1 MIEQFLVRWTQKV
14 DIAVCDDNLSDREII
29 RQQLSIY
36 FSDRFIEYNI
46 DSYENGVNLIYS
58 IEDGEYYDIIFLDM
72 YMDKLNGIQVAEKL
86 RNMNYKGKIIFL
98 TVTSKYAVESYDV
111 EASGYLVKPHDI
123 DKISMVLDRVLSN
136 YENVHTYQIKK
147 RNSVIQVLYSEI
159 EYIESSN
166 SKCILH
172 RTDGNEYTIY
182 KKLNDIEEEINHR
195 AFLRCHQSYLVNMN
209 KIESVENDFTMKSG
223 DVVPIRTRNLNEI
236 KKEYYNFSIRNER
249 IKSMEALFV
258 GLGVA
263 LLLSLVATV
272 FYLVEIAR
280 NKNAEYLKGQI
291 EISRLDNE
299 ILELQKEE
307 RKAMLAN
314 SQVVNISEDSVI
326 INSVTP
332 QKDFEEELHALD
344 ATKKGYYDAILTYAL
359 KYPKVEASV
368 RKYYQTISY
377 GPRKTICRIQI
388 KGGDVIVKV
397 SLGKLKIKKGM
408 EPLKLKTIKIV
419 VKDDASLE
427 EAKKQIELGYYKQS
441 GAMTVG
447 VKEGVAA

>member
-1 MIEQFLVRWTQKV
+1 
-14 DIAVCDDNLSDREII
+14 
-29 RQQLSIY
+29 
-36 FSDRFIEYNI
+36 
-46 DSYENGVNLIYS
+46 
-58 IEDGEYYDIIFLDM
+58 
-72 YMDKLNGIQVAEKL
+72 
-86 RNMNYKGKIIFL
+86 
-98 TVTSKYAVESYDV
+98 
-111 EASGYLVKPHDI
+111 
-123 DKISMVLDRVLSN
+123 
-136 YENVHTYQIKK
+136 
-147 RNSVIQVLYSEI
+147 
-159 EYIESSN
+159 
-166 SKCILH
+166 
-172 RTDGNEYTIY
+172 
-182 KKLNDIEEEINHR
+182 
-195 AFLRCHQSYLVNMN
+195 
-209 KIESVENDFTMKSG
+209 
-223 DVVPIRTRNLNEI
+223 
-236 KKEYYNFSIRNER
+236 
-249 IKSMEALFV
+249 MEALFV

-419 VKDDASLE
+419 VKDDVSLE

>member
-1 MIEQFLVRWTQKV
+1 
-14 DIAVCDDNLSDREII
+14 
-29 RQQLSIY
+29 
-36 FSDRFIEYNI
+36 
-46 DSYENGVNLIYS
+46 
-58 IEDGEYYDIIFLDM
+58 
-72 YMDKLNGIQVAEKL
+72 
-86 RNMNYKGKIIFL
+86 
-98 TVTSKYAVESYDV
+98 
-111 EASGYLVKPHDI
+111 
-123 DKISMVLDRVLSN
+123 
-136 YENVHTYQIKK
+136 
-147 RNSVIQVLYSEI
+147 
-159 EYIESSN
+159 
-166 SKCILH
+166 
-172 RTDGNEYTIY
+172 
-182 KKLNDIEEEINHR
+182 
-195 AFLRCHQSYLVNMN
+195 
-209 KIESVENDFTMKSG
+209 
-223 DVVPIRTRNLNEI
+223 
-236 KKEYYNFSIRNER
+236 
-249 IKSMEALFV
+249 MEALFV

-307 RKAMLAN
+307 RKAMFAN

-332 QKDFEEELHALD
+332 QKGFEEELHALD

>member
-1 MIEQFLVRWTQKV
+1 
-14 DIAVCDDNLSDREII
+14 
-29 RQQLSIY
+29 
-36 FSDRFIEYNI
+36 
-46 DSYENGVNLIYS
+46 
-58 IEDGEYYDIIFLDM
+58 
-72 YMDKLNGIQVAEKL
+72 
-86 RNMNYKGKIIFL
+86 
-98 TVTSKYAVESYDV
+98 
-111 EASGYLVKPHDI
+111 
-123 DKISMVLDRVLSN
+123 
-136 YENVHTYQIKK
+136 
-147 RNSVIQVLYSEI
+147 
-159 EYIESSN
+159 
-166 SKCILH
+166 
-172 RTDGNEYTIY
+172 
-182 KKLNDIEEEINHR
+182 
-195 AFLRCHQSYLVNMN
+195 
-209 KIESVENDFTMKSG
+209 
-223 DVVPIRTRNLNEI
+223 
-236 KKEYYNFSIRNER
+236 
-249 IKSMEALFV
+249 MEALFV

-314 SQVVNISEDSVI
+314 SQVVSISEDSVI

-419 VKDDASLE
+419 VKDDTSLE

>member
-1 MIEQFLVRWTQKV
+1 
-14 DIAVCDDNLSDREII
+14 
-29 RQQLSIY
+29 
-36 FSDRFIEYNI
+36 
-46 DSYENGVNLIYS
+46 
-58 IEDGEYYDIIFLDM
+58 
-72 YMDKLNGIQVAEKL
+72 
-86 RNMNYKGKIIFL
+86 
-98 TVTSKYAVESYDV
+98 
-111 EASGYLVKPHDI
+111 
-123 DKISMVLDRVLSN
+123 
-136 YENVHTYQIKK
+136 
-147 RNSVIQVLYSEI
+147 
-159 EYIESSN
+159 
-166 SKCILH
+166 
-172 RTDGNEYTIY
+172 
-182 KKLNDIEEEINHR
+182 
-195 AFLRCHQSYLVNMN
+195 
-209 KIESVENDFTMKSG
+209 
-223 DVVPIRTRNLNEI
+223 
-236 KKEYYNFSIRNER
+236 
-249 IKSMEALFV
+249 MEALFV

-291 EISRLDNE
+291 EISHLDNE

>member
-1 MIEQFLVRWTQKV
+1 
-14 DIAVCDDNLSDREII
+14 
-29 RQQLSIY
+29 
-36 FSDRFIEYNI
+36 
-46 DSYENGVNLIYS
+46 
-58 IEDGEYYDIIFLDM
+58 
-72 YMDKLNGIQVAEKL
+72 
-86 RNMNYKGKIIFL
+86 
-98 TVTSKYAVESYDV
+98 
-111 EASGYLVKPHDI
+111 
-123 DKISMVLDRVLSN
+123 
-136 YENVHTYQIKK
+136 
-147 RNSVIQVLYSEI
+147 
-159 EYIESSN
+159 
-166 SKCILH
+166 
-172 RTDGNEYTIY
+172 
-182 KKLNDIEEEINHR
+182 
-195 AFLRCHQSYLVNMN
+195 
-209 KIESVENDFTMKSG
+209 
-223 DVVPIRTRNLNEI
+223 
-236 KKEYYNFSIRNER
+236 
-249 IKSMEALFV
+249 MEALFV

-307 RKAMLAN
+307 RKAMFAN

-447 VKEGVAA
+447 VKDGVAA

>member
-1 MIEQFLVRWTQKV
+1 
-14 DIAVCDDNLSDREII
+14 
-29 RQQLSIY
+29 
-36 FSDRFIEYNI
+36 
-46 DSYENGVNLIYS
+46 
-58 IEDGEYYDIIFLDM
+58 
-72 YMDKLNGIQVAEKL
+72 
-86 RNMNYKGKIIFL
+86 
-98 TVTSKYAVESYDV
+98 
-111 EASGYLVKPHDI
+111 
-123 DKISMVLDRVLSN
+123 
-136 YENVHTYQIKK
+136 
-147 RNSVIQVLYSEI
+147 
-159 EYIESSN
+159 
-166 SKCILH
+166 
-172 RTDGNEYTIY
+172 
-182 KKLNDIEEEINHR
+182 
-195 AFLRCHQSYLVNMN
+195 
-209 KIESVENDFTMKSG
+209 
-223 DVVPIRTRNLNEI
+223 
-236 KKEYYNFSIRNER
+236 
-249 IKSMEALFV
+249 MEALFV

-359 KYPKVEASV
+359 KYPKVEASI

-408 EPLKLKTIKIV
+408 
-419 VKDDASLE
+419 
-427 EAKKQIELGYYKQS
+427 
-441 GAMTVG
+441 
-447 VKEGVAA
+447 

>member
-1 MIEQFLVRWTQKV
+1 
-14 DIAVCDDNLSDREII
+14 
-29 RQQLSIY
+29 
-36 FSDRFIEYNI
+36 
-46 DSYENGVNLIYS
+46 
-58 IEDGEYYDIIFLDM
+58 
-72 YMDKLNGIQVAEKL
+72 
-86 RNMNYKGKIIFL
+86 
-98 TVTSKYAVESYDV
+98 
-111 EASGYLVKPHDI
+111 
-123 DKISMVLDRVLSN
+123 
-136 YENVHTYQIKK
+136 
-147 RNSVIQVLYSEI
+147 
-159 EYIESSN
+159 
-166 SKCILH
+166 
-172 RTDGNEYTIY
+172 
-182 KKLNDIEEEINHR
+182 
-195 AFLRCHQSYLVNMN
+195 
-209 KIESVENDFTMKSG
+209 
-223 DVVPIRTRNLNEI
+223 
-236 KKEYYNFSIRNER
+236 
-249 IKSMEALFV
+249 MEALFV

-447 VKEGVAA
+447 VKDGVAA

>member
-1 MIEQFLVRWTQKV
+1 
-14 DIAVCDDNLSDREII
+14 
-29 RQQLSIY
+29 
-36 FSDRFIEYNI
+36 
-46 DSYENGVNLIYS
+46 
-58 IEDGEYYDIIFLDM
+58 
-72 YMDKLNGIQVAEKL
+72 
-86 RNMNYKGKIIFL
+86 
-98 TVTSKYAVESYDV
+98 
-111 EASGYLVKPHDI
+111 
-123 DKISMVLDRVLSN
+123 
-136 YENVHTYQIKK
+136 
-147 RNSVIQVLYSEI
+147 
-159 EYIESSN
+159 
-166 SKCILH
+166 
-172 RTDGNEYTIY
+172 
-182 KKLNDIEEEINHR
+182 
-195 AFLRCHQSYLVNMN
+195 
-209 KIESVENDFTMKSG
+209 
-223 DVVPIRTRNLNEI
+223 
-236 KKEYYNFSIRNER
+236 
-249 IKSMEALFV
+249 MEALFV

-344 ATKKGYYDAILTYAL
+344 TTKKGYYDAILTYAL

>member
-1 MIEQFLVRWTQKV
+1 
-14 DIAVCDDNLSDREII
+14 
-29 RQQLSIY
+29 
-36 FSDRFIEYNI
+36 
-46 DSYENGVNLIYS
+46 
-58 IEDGEYYDIIFLDM
+58 
-72 YMDKLNGIQVAEKL
+72 
-86 RNMNYKGKIIFL
+86 
-98 TVTSKYAVESYDV
+98 
-111 EASGYLVKPHDI
+111 
-123 DKISMVLDRVLSN
+123 
-136 YENVHTYQIKK
+136 
-147 RNSVIQVLYSEI
+147 
-159 EYIESSN
+159 
-166 SKCILH
+166 
-172 RTDGNEYTIY
+172 
-182 KKLNDIEEEINHR
+182 
-195 AFLRCHQSYLVNMN
+195 
-209 KIESVENDFTMKSG
+209 
-223 DVVPIRTRNLNEI
+223 
-236 KKEYYNFSIRNER
+236 
-249 IKSMEALFV
+249 MEVLFV

>member
-1 MIEQFLVRWTQKV
+1 MLFR
-14 DIAVCDDNLSDREII
+14 S
-29 RQQLSIY
+29 
-36 FSDRFIEYNI
+36 
-46 DSYENGVNLIYS
+46 
-58 IEDGEYYDIIFLDM
+58 
-72 YMDKLNGIQVAEKL
+72 
-86 RNMNYKGKIIFL
+86 
-98 TVTSKYAVESYDV
+98 
-111 EASGYLVKPHDI
+111 
-123 DKISMVLDRVLSN
+123 
-136 YENVHTYQIKK
+136 
-147 RNSVIQVLYSEI
+147 
-159 EYIESSN
+159 
-166 SKCILH
+166 
-172 RTDGNEYTIY
+172 
-182 KKLNDIEEEINHR
+182 
-195 AFLRCHQSYLVNMN
+195 
-209 KIESVENDFTMKSG
+209 
-223 DVVPIRTRNLNEI
+223 
-236 KKEYYNFSIRNER
+236 

>member
-1 MIEQFLVRWTQKV
+1 
-14 DIAVCDDNLSDREII
+14 
-29 RQQLSIY
+29 
-36 FSDRFIEYNI
+36 
-46 DSYENGVNLIYS
+46 
-58 IEDGEYYDIIFLDM
+58 
-72 YMDKLNGIQVAEKL
+72 
-86 RNMNYKGKIIFL
+86 
-98 TVTSKYAVESYDV
+98 
-111 EASGYLVKPHDI
+111 
-123 DKISMVLDRVLSN
+123 
-136 YENVHTYQIKK
+136 
-147 RNSVIQVLYSEI
+147 
-159 EYIESSN
+159 
-166 SKCILH
+166 
-172 RTDGNEYTIY
+172 
-182 KKLNDIEEEINHR
+182 
-195 AFLRCHQSYLVNMN
+195 
-209 KIESVENDFTMKSG
+209 
-223 DVVPIRTRNLNEI
+223 
-236 KKEYYNFSIRNER
+236 
-249 IKSMEALFV
+249 MEALFV

-272 FYLVEIAR
+272 LYLVEIAR

>member
-1 MIEQFLVRWTQKV
+1 
-14 DIAVCDDNLSDREII
+14 
-29 RQQLSIY
+29 
-36 FSDRFIEYNI
+36 
-46 DSYENGVNLIYS
+46 
-58 IEDGEYYDIIFLDM
+58 
-72 YMDKLNGIQVAEKL
+72 
-86 RNMNYKGKIIFL
+86 
-98 TVTSKYAVESYDV
+98 
-111 EASGYLVKPHDI
+111 
-123 DKISMVLDRVLSN
+123 
-136 YENVHTYQIKK
+136 
-147 RNSVIQVLYSEI
+147 
-159 EYIESSN
+159 
-166 SKCILH
+166 
-172 RTDGNEYTIY
+172 
-182 KKLNDIEEEINHR
+182 
-195 AFLRCHQSYLVNMN
+195 
-209 KIESVENDFTMKSG
+209 
-223 DVVPIRTRNLNEI
+223 
-236 KKEYYNFSIRNER
+236 
-249 IKSMEALFV
+249 MEALFV

-272 FYLVEIAR
+272 FYLIEIAR

>member
-1 MIEQFLVRWTQKV
+1 
-14 DIAVCDDNLSDREII
+14 
-29 RQQLSIY
+29 
-36 FSDRFIEYNI
+36 
-46 DSYENGVNLIYS
+46 
-58 IEDGEYYDIIFLDM
+58 
-72 YMDKLNGIQVAEKL
+72 
-86 RNMNYKGKIIFL
+86 
-98 TVTSKYAVESYDV
+98 
-111 EASGYLVKPHDI
+111 
-123 DKISMVLDRVLSN
+123 
-136 YENVHTYQIKK
+136 
-147 RNSVIQVLYSEI
+147 
-159 EYIESSN
+159 
-166 SKCILH
+166 
-172 RTDGNEYTIY
+172 
-182 KKLNDIEEEINHR
+182 
-195 AFLRCHQSYLVNMN
+195 
-209 KIESVENDFTMKSG
+209 
-223 DVVPIRTRNLNEI
+223 
-236 KKEYYNFSIRNER
+236 
-249 IKSMEALFV
+249 MEALFV

-307 RKAMLAN
+307 RKAMFAN

-388 KGGDVIVKV
+388 KGGDIIVKV

>member
-1 MIEQFLVRWTQKV
+1 
-14 DIAVCDDNLSDREII
+14 
-29 RQQLSIY
+29 
-36 FSDRFIEYNI
+36 
-46 DSYENGVNLIYS
+46 
-58 IEDGEYYDIIFLDM
+58 
-72 YMDKLNGIQVAEKL
+72 
-86 RNMNYKGKIIFL
+86 
-98 TVTSKYAVESYDV
+98 
-111 EASGYLVKPHDI
+111 
-123 DKISMVLDRVLSN
+123 
-136 YENVHTYQIKK
+136 
-147 RNSVIQVLYSEI
+147 
-159 EYIESSN
+159 
-166 SKCILH
+166 
-172 RTDGNEYTIY
+172 
-182 KKLNDIEEEINHR
+182 
-195 AFLRCHQSYLVNMN
+195 
-209 KIESVENDFTMKSG
+209 
-223 DVVPIRTRNLNEI
+223 
-236 KKEYYNFSIRNER
+236 
-249 IKSMEALFV
+249 MEALFV

-272 FYLVEIAR
+272 FYLVEIVR

>member
-1 MIEQFLVRWTQKV
+1 
-14 DIAVCDDNLSDREII
+14 
-29 RQQLSIY
+29 
-36 FSDRFIEYNI
+36 
-46 DSYENGVNLIYS
+46 
-58 IEDGEYYDIIFLDM
+58 
-72 YMDKLNGIQVAEKL
+72 
-86 RNMNYKGKIIFL
+86 
-98 TVTSKYAVESYDV
+98 
-111 EASGYLVKPHDI
+111 
-123 DKISMVLDRVLSN
+123 
-136 YENVHTYQIKK
+136 
-147 RNSVIQVLYSEI
+147 
-159 EYIESSN
+159 
-166 SKCILH
+166 
-172 RTDGNEYTIY
+172 
-182 KKLNDIEEEINHR
+182 
-195 AFLRCHQSYLVNMN
+195 
-209 KIESVENDFTMKSG
+209 
-223 DVVPIRTRNLNEI
+223 
-236 KKEYYNFSIRNER
+236 
-249 IKSMEALFV
+249 MEALFV

-359 KYPKVEASV
+359 KYPEVEASV

>member
-1 MIEQFLVRWTQKV
+1 
-14 DIAVCDDNLSDREII
+14 
-29 RQQLSIY
+29 
-36 FSDRFIEYNI
+36 
-46 DSYENGVNLIYS
+46 
-58 IEDGEYYDIIFLDM
+58 
-72 YMDKLNGIQVAEKL
+72 
-86 RNMNYKGKIIFL
+86 
-98 TVTSKYAVESYDV
+98 
-111 EASGYLVKPHDI
+111 
-123 DKISMVLDRVLSN
+123 
-136 YENVHTYQIKK
+136 
-147 RNSVIQVLYSEI
+147 
-159 EYIESSN
+159 
-166 SKCILH
+166 
-172 RTDGNEYTIY
+172 
-182 KKLNDIEEEINHR
+182 
-195 AFLRCHQSYLVNMN
+195 
-209 KIESVENDFTMKSG
+209 
-223 DVVPIRTRNLNEI
+223 
-236 KKEYYNFSIRNER
+236 
-249 IKSMEALFV
+249 MEALFV

-332 QKDFEEELHALD
+332 QKDFEEELHVLD

>member
-1 MIEQFLVRWTQKV
+1 
-14 DIAVCDDNLSDREII
+14 
-29 RQQLSIY
+29 
-36 FSDRFIEYNI
+36 
-46 DSYENGVNLIYS
+46 
-58 IEDGEYYDIIFLDM
+58 
-72 YMDKLNGIQVAEKL
+72 
-86 RNMNYKGKIIFL
+86 
-98 TVTSKYAVESYDV
+98 
-111 EASGYLVKPHDI
+111 
-123 DKISMVLDRVLSN
+123 
-136 YENVHTYQIKK
+136 
-147 RNSVIQVLYSEI
+147 
-159 EYIESSN
+159 
-166 SKCILH
+166 
-172 RTDGNEYTIY
+172 
-182 KKLNDIEEEINHR
+182 
-195 AFLRCHQSYLVNMN
+195 
-209 KIESVENDFTMKSG
+209 
-223 DVVPIRTRNLNEI
+223 
-236 KKEYYNFSIRNER
+236 
-249 IKSMEALFV
+249 MEALFV

-291 EISRLDNE
+291 EISRFDNE

>member
-1 MIEQFLVRWTQKV
+1 
-14 DIAVCDDNLSDREII
+14 
-29 RQQLSIY
+29 
-36 FSDRFIEYNI
+36 
-46 DSYENGVNLIYS
+46 
-58 IEDGEYYDIIFLDM
+58 
-72 YMDKLNGIQVAEKL
+72 
-86 RNMNYKGKIIFL
+86 
-98 TVTSKYAVESYDV
+98 
-111 EASGYLVKPHDI
+111 
-123 DKISMVLDRVLSN
+123 
-136 YENVHTYQIKK
+136 
-147 RNSVIQVLYSEI
+147 
-159 EYIESSN
+159 
-166 SKCILH
+166 
-172 RTDGNEYTIY
+172 
-182 KKLNDIEEEINHR
+182 
-195 AFLRCHQSYLVNMN
+195 
-209 KIESVENDFTMKSG
+209 
-223 DVVPIRTRNLNEI
+223 
-236 KKEYYNFSIRNER
+236 
-249 IKSMEALFV
+249 MEALFV

-263 LLLSLVATV
+263 LLLSLVGTV

>member
-1 MIEQFLVRWTQKV
+1 
-14 DIAVCDDNLSDREII
+14 
-29 RQQLSIY
+29 
-36 FSDRFIEYNI
+36 
-46 DSYENGVNLIYS
+46 
-58 IEDGEYYDIIFLDM
+58 
-72 YMDKLNGIQVAEKL
+72 
-86 RNMNYKGKIIFL
+86 
-98 TVTSKYAVESYDV
+98 
-111 EASGYLVKPHDI
+111 
-123 DKISMVLDRVLSN
+123 
-136 YENVHTYQIKK
+136 
-147 RNSVIQVLYSEI
+147 
-159 EYIESSN
+159 
-166 SKCILH
+166 
-172 RTDGNEYTIY
+172 
-182 KKLNDIEEEINHR
+182 
-195 AFLRCHQSYLVNMN
+195 
-209 KIESVENDFTMKSG
+209 
-223 DVVPIRTRNLNEI
+223 
-236 KKEYYNFSIRNER
+236 
-249 IKSMEALFV
+249 MEALFV

-263 LLLSLVATV
+263 LLLSLVAIV

-408 EPLKLKTIKIV
+408 EALKLKTIKIV

>member
-1 MIEQFLVRWTQKV
+1 
-14 DIAVCDDNLSDREII
+14 
-29 RQQLSIY
+29 
-36 FSDRFIEYNI
+36 
-46 DSYENGVNLIYS
+46 
-58 IEDGEYYDIIFLDM
+58 
-72 YMDKLNGIQVAEKL
+72 
-86 RNMNYKGKIIFL
+86 
-98 TVTSKYAVESYDV
+98 
-111 EASGYLVKPHDI
+111 
-123 DKISMVLDRVLSN
+123 
-136 YENVHTYQIKK
+136 
-147 RNSVIQVLYSEI
+147 
-159 EYIESSN
+159 
-166 SKCILH
+166 
-172 RTDGNEYTIY
+172 
-182 KKLNDIEEEINHR
+182 
-195 AFLRCHQSYLVNMN
+195 
-209 KIESVENDFTMKSG
+209 
-223 DVVPIRTRNLNEI
+223 
-236 KKEYYNFSIRNER
+236 
-249 IKSMEALFV
+249 MEALFV

-427 EAKKQIELGYYKQS
+427 EAKKQIKLGYYKQS

>member
-1 MIEQFLVRWTQKV
+1 
-14 DIAVCDDNLSDREII
+14 
-29 RQQLSIY
+29 
-36 FSDRFIEYNI
+36 
-46 DSYENGVNLIYS
+46 
-58 IEDGEYYDIIFLDM
+58 
-72 YMDKLNGIQVAEKL
+72 
-86 RNMNYKGKIIFL
+86 
-98 TVTSKYAVESYDV
+98 
-111 EASGYLVKPHDI
+111 
-123 DKISMVLDRVLSN
+123 
-136 YENVHTYQIKK
+136 
-147 RNSVIQVLYSEI
+147 
-159 EYIESSN
+159 
-166 SKCILH
+166 
-172 RTDGNEYTIY
+172 
-182 KKLNDIEEEINHR
+182 
-195 AFLRCHQSYLVNMN
+195 
-209 KIESVENDFTMKSG
+209 
-223 DVVPIRTRNLNEI
+223 
-236 KKEYYNFSIRNER
+236 
-249 IKSMEALFV
+249 MEALFV

-344 ATKKGYYDAILTYAL
+344 ATKKGYYDAILTYAF

>member
-1 MIEQFLVRWTQKV
+1 
-14 DIAVCDDNLSDREII
+14 
-29 RQQLSIY
+29 
-36 FSDRFIEYNI
+36 
-46 DSYENGVNLIYS
+46 
-58 IEDGEYYDIIFLDM
+58 
-72 YMDKLNGIQVAEKL
+72 
-86 RNMNYKGKIIFL
+86 
-98 TVTSKYAVESYDV
+98 
-111 EASGYLVKPHDI
+111 
-123 DKISMVLDRVLSN
+123 
-136 YENVHTYQIKK
+136 
-147 RNSVIQVLYSEI
+147 
-159 EYIESSN
+159 
-166 SKCILH
+166 
-172 RTDGNEYTIY
+172 
-182 KKLNDIEEEINHR
+182 
-195 AFLRCHQSYLVNMN
+195 
-209 KIESVENDFTMKSG
+209 
-223 DVVPIRTRNLNEI
+223 
-236 KKEYYNFSIRNER
+236 
-249 IKSMEALFV
+249 MEALFV

-377 GPRKTICRIQI
+377 GPRKSICRIQI

>member
-1 MIEQFLVRWTQKV
+1 
-14 DIAVCDDNLSDREII
+14 
-29 RQQLSIY
+29 
-36 FSDRFIEYNI
+36 
-46 DSYENGVNLIYS
+46 
-58 IEDGEYYDIIFLDM
+58 
-72 YMDKLNGIQVAEKL
+72 
-86 RNMNYKGKIIFL
+86 
-98 TVTSKYAVESYDV
+98 
-111 EASGYLVKPHDI
+111 
-123 DKISMVLDRVLSN
+123 
-136 YENVHTYQIKK
+136 
-147 RNSVIQVLYSEI
+147 
-159 EYIESSN
+159 
-166 SKCILH
+166 
-172 RTDGNEYTIY
+172 
-182 KKLNDIEEEINHR
+182 
-195 AFLRCHQSYLVNMN
+195 
-209 KIESVENDFTMKSG
+209 
-223 DVVPIRTRNLNEI
+223 
-236 KKEYYNFSIRNER
+236 
-249 IKSMEALFV
+249 MEALFV

-377 GPRKTICRIQI
+377 GSRKTICRIQI

-441 GAMTVG
+441 GAMTIG

>member
-1 MIEQFLVRWTQKV
+1 
-14 DIAVCDDNLSDREII
+14 
-29 RQQLSIY
+29 
-36 FSDRFIEYNI
+36 
-46 DSYENGVNLIYS
+46 
-58 IEDGEYYDIIFLDM
+58 
-72 YMDKLNGIQVAEKL
+72 
-86 RNMNYKGKIIFL
+86 
-98 TVTSKYAVESYDV
+98 
-111 EASGYLVKPHDI
+111 
-123 DKISMVLDRVLSN
+123 
-136 YENVHTYQIKK
+136 
-147 RNSVIQVLYSEI
+147 
-159 EYIESSN
+159 
-166 SKCILH
+166 
-172 RTDGNEYTIY
+172 
-182 KKLNDIEEEINHR
+182 
-195 AFLRCHQSYLVNMN
+195 
-209 KIESVENDFTMKSG
+209 
-223 DVVPIRTRNLNEI
+223 
-236 KKEYYNFSIRNER
+236 
-249 IKSMEALFV
+249 MEALFV

-272 FYLVEIAR
+272 FYLVEIGR

-359 KYPKVEASV
+359 KYPKVEASI

>member
-1 MIEQFLVRWTQKV
+1 
-14 DIAVCDDNLSDREII
+14 
-29 RQQLSIY
+29 
-36 FSDRFIEYNI
+36 
-46 DSYENGVNLIYS
+46 
-58 IEDGEYYDIIFLDM
+58 
-72 YMDKLNGIQVAEKL
+72 
-86 RNMNYKGKIIFL
+86 
-98 TVTSKYAVESYDV
+98 
-111 EASGYLVKPHDI
+111 
-123 DKISMVLDRVLSN
+123 
-136 YENVHTYQIKK
+136 
-147 RNSVIQVLYSEI
+147 
-159 EYIESSN
+159 
-166 SKCILH
+166 
-172 RTDGNEYTIY
+172 
-182 KKLNDIEEEINHR
+182 
-195 AFLRCHQSYLVNMN
+195 
-209 KIESVENDFTMKSG
+209 
-223 DVVPIRTRNLNEI
+223 
-236 KKEYYNFSIRNER
+236 
-249 IKSMEALFV
+249 MEALFV

-359 KYPKVEASV
+359 KYPKVEASI

>member
-1 MIEQFLVRWTQKV
+1 
-14 DIAVCDDNLSDREII
+14 
-29 RQQLSIY
+29 
-36 FSDRFIEYNI
+36 
-46 DSYENGVNLIYS
+46 
-58 IEDGEYYDIIFLDM
+58 
-72 YMDKLNGIQVAEKL
+72 
-86 RNMNYKGKIIFL
+86 
-98 TVTSKYAVESYDV
+98 
-111 EASGYLVKPHDI
+111 
-123 DKISMVLDRVLSN
+123 
-136 YENVHTYQIKK
+136 
-147 RNSVIQVLYSEI
+147 
-159 EYIESSN
+159 
-166 SKCILH
+166 
-172 RTDGNEYTIY
+172 
-182 KKLNDIEEEINHR
+182 
-195 AFLRCHQSYLVNMN
+195 
-209 KIESVENDFTMKSG
+209 
-223 DVVPIRTRNLNEI
+223 
-236 KKEYYNFSIRNER
+236 
-249 IKSMEALFV
+249 MEALFV

-388 KGGDVIVKV
+388 KDGDVIVKV

>member
-1 MIEQFLVRWTQKV
+1 
-14 DIAVCDDNLSDREII
+14 
-29 RQQLSIY
+29 
-36 FSDRFIEYNI
+36 
-46 DSYENGVNLIYS
+46 
-58 IEDGEYYDIIFLDM
+58 
-72 YMDKLNGIQVAEKL
+72 
-86 RNMNYKGKIIFL
+86 
-98 TVTSKYAVESYDV
+98 
-111 EASGYLVKPHDI
+111 
-123 DKISMVLDRVLSN
+123 
-136 YENVHTYQIKK
+136 
-147 RNSVIQVLYSEI
+147 
-159 EYIESSN
+159 
-166 SKCILH
+166 
-172 RTDGNEYTIY
+172 
-182 KKLNDIEEEINHR
+182 
-195 AFLRCHQSYLVNMN
+195 
-209 KIESVENDFTMKSG
+209 
-223 DVVPIRTRNLNEI
+223 
-236 KKEYYNFSIRNER
+236 
-249 IKSMEALFV
+249 MEALFV

-291 EISRLDNE
+291 EISRLENE

-408 EPLKLKTIKIV
+408 EPLKLKAIKIV

>member
-1 MIEQFLVRWTQKV
+1 
-14 DIAVCDDNLSDREII
+14 
-29 RQQLSIY
+29 
-36 FSDRFIEYNI
+36 
-46 DSYENGVNLIYS
+46 
-58 IEDGEYYDIIFLDM
+58 
-72 YMDKLNGIQVAEKL
+72 
-86 RNMNYKGKIIFL
+86 
-98 TVTSKYAVESYDV
+98 
-111 EASGYLVKPHDI
+111 
-123 DKISMVLDRVLSN
+123 
-136 YENVHTYQIKK
+136 
-147 RNSVIQVLYSEI
+147 
-159 EYIESSN
+159 
-166 SKCILH
+166 
-172 RTDGNEYTIY
+172 
-182 KKLNDIEEEINHR
+182 
-195 AFLRCHQSYLVNMN
+195 
-209 KIESVENDFTMKSG
+209 
-223 DVVPIRTRNLNEI
+223 
-236 KKEYYNFSIRNER
+236 
-249 IKSMEALFV
+249 MEALFV

-388 KGGDVIVKV
+388 KGDDVIVKV

>member
-1 MIEQFLVRWTQKV
+1 
-14 DIAVCDDNLSDREII
+14 
-29 RQQLSIY
+29 
-36 FSDRFIEYNI
+36 
-46 DSYENGVNLIYS
+46 
-58 IEDGEYYDIIFLDM
+58 
-72 YMDKLNGIQVAEKL
+72 
-86 RNMNYKGKIIFL
+86 
-98 TVTSKYAVESYDV
+98 
-111 EASGYLVKPHDI
+111 
-123 DKISMVLDRVLSN
+123 
-136 YENVHTYQIKK
+136 
-147 RNSVIQVLYSEI
+147 
-159 EYIESSN
+159 
-166 SKCILH
+166 
-172 RTDGNEYTIY
+172 
-182 KKLNDIEEEINHR
+182 
-195 AFLRCHQSYLVNMN
+195 
-209 KIESVENDFTMKSG
+209 
-223 DVVPIRTRNLNEI
+223 
-236 KKEYYNFSIRNER
+236 
-249 IKSMEALFV
+249 MEALFV

-427 EAKKQIELGYYKQS
+427 EAKNQIELGYYKQS

>member
-1 MIEQFLVRWTQKV
+1 
-14 DIAVCDDNLSDREII
+14 
-29 RQQLSIY
+29 
-36 FSDRFIEYNI
+36 
-46 DSYENGVNLIYS
+46 
-58 IEDGEYYDIIFLDM
+58 
-72 YMDKLNGIQVAEKL
+72 
-86 RNMNYKGKIIFL
+86 
-98 TVTSKYAVESYDV
+98 
-111 EASGYLVKPHDI
+111 
-123 DKISMVLDRVLSN
+123 
-136 YENVHTYQIKK
+136 
-147 RNSVIQVLYSEI
+147 
-159 EYIESSN
+159 
-166 SKCILH
+166 
-172 RTDGNEYTIY
+172 
-182 KKLNDIEEEINHR
+182 
-195 AFLRCHQSYLVNMN
+195 
-209 KIESVENDFTMKSG
+209 
-223 DVVPIRTRNLNEI
+223 
-236 KKEYYNFSIRNER
+236 
-249 IKSMEALFV
+249 MEALFV

-299 ILELQKEE
+299 VLELQKEE

>member
-1 MIEQFLVRWTQKV
+1 
-14 DIAVCDDNLSDREII
+14 
-29 RQQLSIY
+29 
-36 FSDRFIEYNI
+36 
-46 DSYENGVNLIYS
+46 
-58 IEDGEYYDIIFLDM
+58 
-72 YMDKLNGIQVAEKL
+72 
-86 RNMNYKGKIIFL
+86 
-98 TVTSKYAVESYDV
+98 
-111 EASGYLVKPHDI
+111 
-123 DKISMVLDRVLSN
+123 
-136 YENVHTYQIKK
+136 
-147 RNSVIQVLYSEI
+147 
-159 EYIESSN
+159 
-166 SKCILH
+166 
-172 RTDGNEYTIY
+172 
-182 KKLNDIEEEINHR
+182 
-195 AFLRCHQSYLVNMN
+195 
-209 KIESVENDFTMKSG
+209 
-223 DVVPIRTRNLNEI
+223 
-236 KKEYYNFSIRNER
+236 
-249 IKSMEALFV
+249 MEALFV

-272 FYLVEIAR
+272 FYLVEIAK

>member
-1 MIEQFLVRWTQKV
+1 
-14 DIAVCDDNLSDREII
+14 
-29 RQQLSIY
+29 
-36 FSDRFIEYNI
+36 
-46 DSYENGVNLIYS
+46 
-58 IEDGEYYDIIFLDM
+58 
-72 YMDKLNGIQVAEKL
+72 
-86 RNMNYKGKIIFL
+86 
-98 TVTSKYAVESYDV
+98 
-111 EASGYLVKPHDI
+111 
-123 DKISMVLDRVLSN
+123 
-136 YENVHTYQIKK
+136 
-147 RNSVIQVLYSEI
+147 
-159 EYIESSN
+159 
-166 SKCILH
+166 
-172 RTDGNEYTIY
+172 
-182 KKLNDIEEEINHR
+182 
-195 AFLRCHQSYLVNMN
+195 
-209 KIESVENDFTMKSG
+209 
-223 DVVPIRTRNLNEI
+223 
-236 KKEYYNFSIRNER
+236 
-249 IKSMEALFV
+249 MEALFV

-359 KYPKVEASV
+359 KYPKVESSV

>member
-1 MIEQFLVRWTQKV
+1 
-14 DIAVCDDNLSDREII
+14 
-29 RQQLSIY
+29 
-36 FSDRFIEYNI
+36 
-46 DSYENGVNLIYS
+46 
-58 IEDGEYYDIIFLDM
+58 
-72 YMDKLNGIQVAEKL
+72 
-86 RNMNYKGKIIFL
+86 
-98 TVTSKYAVESYDV
+98 
-111 EASGYLVKPHDI
+111 
-123 DKISMVLDRVLSN
+123 
-136 YENVHTYQIKK
+136 
-147 RNSVIQVLYSEI
+147 
-159 EYIESSN
+159 
-166 SKCILH
+166 
-172 RTDGNEYTIY
+172 
-182 KKLNDIEEEINHR
+182 
-195 AFLRCHQSYLVNMN
+195 
-209 KIESVENDFTMKSG
+209 
-223 DVVPIRTRNLNEI
+223 
-236 KKEYYNFSIRNER
+236 
-249 IKSMEALFV
+249 MEALFV

-344 ATKKGYYDAILTYAL
+344 ATKKGYYDEILTYAL

>member
-1 MIEQFLVRWTQKV
+1 
-14 DIAVCDDNLSDREII
+14 
-29 RQQLSIY
+29 
-36 FSDRFIEYNI
+36 
-46 DSYENGVNLIYS
+46 
-58 IEDGEYYDIIFLDM
+58 
-72 YMDKLNGIQVAEKL
+72 
-86 RNMNYKGKIIFL
+86 
-98 TVTSKYAVESYDV
+98 
-111 EASGYLVKPHDI
+111 
-123 DKISMVLDRVLSN
+123 
-136 YENVHTYQIKK
+136 
-147 RNSVIQVLYSEI
+147 
-159 EYIESSN
+159 
-166 SKCILH
+166 
-172 RTDGNEYTIY
+172 
-182 KKLNDIEEEINHR
+182 
-195 AFLRCHQSYLVNMN
+195 
-209 KIESVENDFTMKSG
+209 
-223 DVVPIRTRNLNEI
+223 
-236 KKEYYNFSIRNER
+236 
-249 IKSMEALFV
+249 MEALFV

-263 LLLSLVATV
+263 LILSLVATV

>member
-1 MIEQFLVRWTQKV
+1 
-14 DIAVCDDNLSDREII
+14 
-29 RQQLSIY
+29 
-36 FSDRFIEYNI
+36 
-46 DSYENGVNLIYS
+46 
-58 IEDGEYYDIIFLDM
+58 
-72 YMDKLNGIQVAEKL
+72 
-86 RNMNYKGKIIFL
+86 
-98 TVTSKYAVESYDV
+98 
-111 EASGYLVKPHDI
+111 
-123 DKISMVLDRVLSN
+123 
-136 YENVHTYQIKK
+136 
-147 RNSVIQVLYSEI
+147 
-159 EYIESSN
+159 
-166 SKCILH
+166 
-172 RTDGNEYTIY
+172 
-182 KKLNDIEEEINHR
+182 
-195 AFLRCHQSYLVNMN
+195 
-209 KIESVENDFTMKSG
+209 
-223 DVVPIRTRNLNEI
+223 
-236 KKEYYNFSIRNER
+236 
-249 IKSMEALFV
+249 MEALFV

-419 VKDDASLE
+419 VKDDTSLE

>member
-1 MIEQFLVRWTQKV
+1 
-14 DIAVCDDNLSDREII
+14 
-29 RQQLSIY
+29 
-36 FSDRFIEYNI
+36 
-46 DSYENGVNLIYS
+46 
-58 IEDGEYYDIIFLDM
+58 
-72 YMDKLNGIQVAEKL
+72 
-86 RNMNYKGKIIFL
+86 
-98 TVTSKYAVESYDV
+98 
-111 EASGYLVKPHDI
+111 
-123 DKISMVLDRVLSN
+123 
-136 YENVHTYQIKK
+136 
-147 RNSVIQVLYSEI
+147 
-159 EYIESSN
+159 
-166 SKCILH
+166 
-172 RTDGNEYTIY
+172 
-182 KKLNDIEEEINHR
+182 
-195 AFLRCHQSYLVNMN
+195 
-209 KIESVENDFTMKSG
+209 
-223 DVVPIRTRNLNEI
+223 
-236 KKEYYNFSIRNER
+236 
-249 IKSMEALFV
+249 MEALFV

-388 KGGDVIVKV
+388 KGGVVIVKV

>member
-1 MIEQFLVRWTQKV
+1 
-14 DIAVCDDNLSDREII
+14 
-29 RQQLSIY
+29 
-36 FSDRFIEYNI
+36 
-46 DSYENGVNLIYS
+46 
-58 IEDGEYYDIIFLDM
+58 
-72 YMDKLNGIQVAEKL
+72 
-86 RNMNYKGKIIFL
+86 
-98 TVTSKYAVESYDV
+98 
-111 EASGYLVKPHDI
+111 
-123 DKISMVLDRVLSN
+123 
-136 YENVHTYQIKK
+136 
-147 RNSVIQVLYSEI
+147 
-159 EYIESSN
+159 
-166 SKCILH
+166 
-172 RTDGNEYTIY
+172 
-182 KKLNDIEEEINHR
+182 
-195 AFLRCHQSYLVNMN
+195 
-209 KIESVENDFTMKSG
+209 
-223 DVVPIRTRNLNEI
+223 
-236 KKEYYNFSIRNER
+236 
-249 IKSMEALFV
+249 MEALFV

-344 ATKKGYYDAILTYAL
+344 ATKKGYYDTILTYAL
-359 KYPKVEASV
+359 KYPKVEASI

>member
-1 MIEQFLVRWTQKV
+1 
-14 DIAVCDDNLSDREII
+14 
-29 RQQLSIY
+29 
-36 FSDRFIEYNI
+36 
-46 DSYENGVNLIYS
+46 
-58 IEDGEYYDIIFLDM
+58 
-72 YMDKLNGIQVAEKL
+72 
-86 RNMNYKGKIIFL
+86 
-98 TVTSKYAVESYDV
+98 
-111 EASGYLVKPHDI
+111 
-123 DKISMVLDRVLSN
+123 
-136 YENVHTYQIKK
+136 
-147 RNSVIQVLYSEI
+147 
-159 EYIESSN
+159 
-166 SKCILH
+166 
-172 RTDGNEYTIY
+172 
-182 KKLNDIEEEINHR
+182 
-195 AFLRCHQSYLVNMN
+195 
-209 KIESVENDFTMKSG
+209 
-223 DVVPIRTRNLNEI
+223 
-236 KKEYYNFSIRNER
+236 
-249 IKSMEALFV
+249 MEALFV

-291 EISRLDNE
+291 EISRLDKE

>member
-1 MIEQFLVRWTQKV
+1 
-14 DIAVCDDNLSDREII
+14 
-29 RQQLSIY
+29 
-36 FSDRFIEYNI
+36 
-46 DSYENGVNLIYS
+46 
-58 IEDGEYYDIIFLDM
+58 
-72 YMDKLNGIQVAEKL
+72 
-86 RNMNYKGKIIFL
+86 
-98 TVTSKYAVESYDV
+98 
-111 EASGYLVKPHDI
+111 
-123 DKISMVLDRVLSN
+123 
-136 YENVHTYQIKK
+136 
-147 RNSVIQVLYSEI
+147 
-159 EYIESSN
+159 
-166 SKCILH
+166 
-172 RTDGNEYTIY
+172 
-182 KKLNDIEEEINHR
+182 
-195 AFLRCHQSYLVNMN
+195 
-209 KIESVENDFTMKSG
+209 
-223 DVVPIRTRNLNEI
+223 
-236 KKEYYNFSIRNER
+236 
-249 IKSMEALFV
+249 MEALFV

-307 RKAMLAN
+307 RKAMFAN

-344 ATKKGYYDAILTYAL
+344 ATKIGYYDAILTYAL